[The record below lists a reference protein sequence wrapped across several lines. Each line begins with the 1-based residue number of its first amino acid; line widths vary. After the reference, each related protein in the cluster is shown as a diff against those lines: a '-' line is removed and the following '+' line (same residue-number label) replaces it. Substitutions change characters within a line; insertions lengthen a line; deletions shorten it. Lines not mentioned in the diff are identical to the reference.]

1 MGALAAAM
9 VAMWWQPSGDDR
21 RPGPQ
26 TLGAPRDL
34 SVLERREAT
43 REEGLRTPSKQKEER
58 TSEGRERGR
67 ERDTHTRDWAGPGAV
82 MRGLEPARPPETG
95 RAPLARLRF
104 HLPARP
110 IPGSEKVPWRQF
122 FAWPRNPGQ
131 MPTVAFDTVLE

>member
-1 MGALAAAM
+1 M

-58 TSEGRERGR
+58 TNEGRERER
-67 ERDTHTRDWAGPGAV
+67 ERHTHRGLGRAGRGDARVRTGPPTRNGPGAF
-82 MRGLEPARPPETG
+82 
-95 RAPLARLRF
+95 ARLRF

-110 IPGSEKVPWRQF
+110 IPGSEKVPSRQF
-122 FAWPRNPGQ
+122 SAWPRNPGQ
-131 MPTVAFDTVLE
+131 MPTVAFDTVLK